1 MKLLLAFL
9 FFFPLVVLATDE
21 QEAIINSLTDGE
33 GTRLILLLDD
43 PQEVTSVKL
52 TKYEAVVH
60 GSYKAKYTCRDVVFT
75 TKSKSTLISACK
87 VGGYWFF
94 LYD

>member
-1 MKLLLAFL
+1 MKLLFVLL
-9 FFFPLVVLATDE
+9 FFPLVVLATDE

-33 GTRLILLLDD
+33 GTRLTLLLDD
-43 PQEVTSVKL
+43 PQSVTSVKL
-52 TKYEAVVH
+52 TKFEAVVH
-60 GSYKAKYTCRDVVFT
+60 GSYKAKYVCRDVVFT

-87 VGGYWFF
+87 VGGDWIF